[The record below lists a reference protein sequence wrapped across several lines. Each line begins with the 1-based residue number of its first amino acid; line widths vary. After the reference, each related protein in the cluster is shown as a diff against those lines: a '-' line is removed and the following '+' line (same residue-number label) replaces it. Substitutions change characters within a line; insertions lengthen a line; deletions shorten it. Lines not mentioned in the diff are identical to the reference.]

1 MVTHDQE
8 EALSIADRIFVM
20 DGGEIMQVGSPED
33 IYRHPASAFVAN
45 FIGMTNF
52 LSGTVVDS
60 KNIKLGTQQFQIKT
74 DSFSRGDKV
83 KVAARPEA
91 VKILRTKSNQ
101 SFEGKIVEL
110 EFLGSFVRLHI
121 STGLLTGGNLLADL
135 AIFEKPPSNISI
147 GGTVNFTFSPDL
159 LSLF

>member
-1 MVTHDQE
+1 
-8 EALSIADRIFVM
+8 
-20 DGGEIMQVGSPED
+20 MQVGSPED

-52 LSGTVVDS
+52 LSGTVVDA
-60 KNIKLGTQQFQIKT
+60 KNIKLGTLQFQLKT
-74 DSFSRGDKV
+74 DRFAKGDKV
-83 KVAARPEA
+83 KIAARPET
-91 VKILRTKSNQ
+91 VKILRTKTKK

-121 STGLLTGGNLLADL
+121 STSLLTEVNLLADL
-135 AIFEKPPSNISI
+135 PIFEKPPSNISL